1 MSDRHPQSA
10 QWLMARTHMHSA
22 ERHFGNAWKI
32 HASPAPGGSETT
44 KDYAFM
50 HAAMCGH
57 TSMESSLLAVFKTL
71 GEPIAKDSD
80 GWHRAVV
87 VQAGSELLGRPPII
101 PPHLLE
107 AMDETRRARNLAAR
121 GYDGFDIDKASDT
134 AKAAKLLSECLM
146 TALNDFIETV
156 DPPSD
161 KQPSSPKPRIGLT
174 R

>member
-10 QWLMARTHMHSA
+10 QWLMARTHMRSA

-44 KDYAFM
+44 KDYA
-50 HAAMCGH
+50 
-57 TSMESSLLAVFKTL
+57 
-71 GEPIAKDSD
+71 
-80 GWHRAVV
+80 
-87 VQAGSELLGRPPII
+87 
-101 PPHLLE
+101 
-107 AMDETRRARNLAAR
+107 
-121 GYDGFDIDKASDT
+121 
-134 AKAAKLLSECLM
+134 LM